1 MLLSPVAM
9 HIPDGFLSVLV
20 AIIAW
25 MISLLVVGYAL
36 KRVSADLGERQVPLM
51 GVLAA
56 AVFAG
61 QMLNFTVTGGTS
73 GHLIGAALVTALLGP
88 WAGILVMTCV
98 VGVQALIF
106 QDGGL
111 LTLGANL
118 LNMAVISVAV
128 AYFTYRS
135 LRRLAGN
142 RSWSTAVAG
151 FGAGWLSVFI
161 AALACALELALSAT
175 SPANVAV
182 PAMAGIHALIGI
194 GEGLI
199 TAGALAFVRTAR
211 PELLAEGSK
220 ATAGKAVWIGGL
232 ALAVLLADPL
242 AAGFRAPRR
251 ARMGRRA
258 AGVPGPCPRSA
269 LRHHPGL
276 RGARPLQRG
285 AGHRP
290 RGYCRHRDRLRGCTR
305 GCLPTQAPHPGALAC
320 NIRHFRDLWGQA
332 QVCSGRNPIGL
343 PRFAP

>member
-142 RSWSTAVAG
+142 RSWGTAVAG

-161 AALACALELALSAT
+161 AALACALELALSA
-175 SPANVAV
+175 
-182 PAMAGIHALIGI
+182 H
-194 GEGLI
+194 
-199 TAGALAFVRTAR
+199 LARER
-211 PELLAEGSK
+211 RGS
-220 ATAGKAVWIGGL
+220 GYGR
-232 ALAVLLADPL
+232 DP
-242 AAGFRAPRR
+242 R
-251 ARMGRRA
+251 
-258 AGVPGPCPRSA
+258 VD
-269 LRHHPGL
+269 
-276 RGARPLQRG
+276 
-285 AGHRP
+285 
-290 RGYCRHRDRLRGCTR
+290 RHR
-305 GCLPTQAPHPGALAC
+305 
-320 NIRHFRDLWGQA
+320 
-332 QVCSGRNPIGL
+332 
-343 PRFAP
+343 